1 METRTEIKKEITMGC
16 ESCSNNSGSGVPAG
30 CKSNGSCKTGGCN
43 KLEVFDWLSDIEL
56 PYGQKPFS
64 VVEVRFKNG
73 RKGYYQNPKNLS
85 LFIGDTVVVEV
96 SPGHDV
102 GIVSLS
108 GELVKTQLKRK
119 GVTEKESDLK
129 KIYRKASQEDLDKWI
144 AARGKENDL
153 LHKTRTLAIK
163 LKLDMKLTDVE
174 FQGDGTKAIFYY
186 TSEGRVDFRELIKRM
201 ADEFR
206 IRIEMKQIG
215 ARQEAGRLGG
225 IGSCGRELC
234 CSTWLTD
241 FRSVS
246 TSAARYQQ
254 LSLNPQKLAG
264 QCGKLKCCL
273 NYELDAYAE
282 SLKDFPDNKRL
293 LETDQGKAY
302 CIKTDI
308 FKRTMW
314 YQFERKE
321 DSLVPGKIVALSVER
336 VHEIIAMN
344 KQGEKPAEIEVFVEI
359 LEEDKPTEYTS
370 GVGQDDLTRFDNK
383 FKKSKPYKKGKGGGG
398 NRPNKPKANTE
409 ASAAKPKPANQE
421 NRPKKNNNRNRNNNR
436 NKPNSPQKND

>member
-1 METRTEIKKEITMGC
+1 MGC

-321 DSLVPGKIVALSVER
+321 DSLAPGKIVALSVER
-336 VHEIIAMN
+336 VHEIITMN
-344 KQGEKPAEIEVFVEI
+344 KSGEKPAEIEVFIEI
-359 LEEDKPTEYTS
+359 PEAEKPTEYTS

-383 FKKSKPYKKGKGGGG
+383 FKKSKPYKKGKGGSG
-398 NRPNKPKANTE
+398 NRPNKPKPNAE
-409 ASAAKPKPANQE
+409 KSAANAKPANQE
-421 NRPKKNNNRNRNNNR
+421 NRPKNNNNRNRNNNR

>member
-1 METRTEIKKEITMGC
+1 MGC

-73 RKGYYQNPKNLS
+73 RKGYYQNSKNLS

-163 LKLDMKLTDVE
+163 L
-174 FQGDGTKAIFYY
+174 
-186 TSEGRVDFRELIKRM
+186 
-201 ADEFR
+201 
-206 IRIEMKQIG
+206 
-215 ARQEAGRLGG
+215 
-225 IGSCGRELC
+225 
-234 CSTWLTD
+234 
-241 FRSVS
+241 
-246 TSAARYQQ
+246 
-254 LSLNPQKLAG
+254 N
-264 QCGKLKCCL
+264 
-273 NYELDAYAE
+273 
-282 SLKDFPDNKRL
+282 
-293 LETDQGKAY
+293 
-302 CIKTDI
+302 
-308 FKRTMW
+308 
-314 YQFERKE
+314 
-321 DSLVPGKIVALSVER
+321 
-336 VHEIIAMN
+336 
-344 KQGEKPAEIEVFVEI
+344 
-359 LEEDKPTEYTS
+359 
-370 GVGQDDLTRFDNK
+370 
-383 FKKSKPYKKGKGGGG
+383 
-398 NRPNKPKANTE
+398 
-409 ASAAKPKPANQE
+409 
-421 NRPKKNNNRNRNNNR
+421 
-436 NKPNSPQKND
+436 

>member
-1 METRTEIKKEITMGC
+1 MGC
-16 ESCSNNSGSGVPAG
+16 TSCSNNSGTGVPSG
-30 CKSNGSCKTGGCN
+30 CNNNGSCKTGGCN
-43 KLEVFDWLSDIEL
+43 KLEVFDWLSDIQL
-56 PYGQKPFS
+56 PFGQQPFN

-73 RKGYYQNPKNLS
+73 RKGYYQNNKNLS
-85 LFIGDTVVVEV
+85 VFIGDTVVTEV
-96 SPGHDV
+96 SPGYDV
-102 GIVSLS
+102 GIISLT

-119 GVTEKESDLK
+119 GVTEPITELK
-129 KIYRKASQEDLDKWI
+129 KIYRKASQEDLDKWL
-144 AARGKENDL
+144 AARGKENEL
-153 LHKTRTLAIK
+153 LHKTRTLALK

-201 ADEFR
+201 AEEFR

-282 SLKDFPDNKRL
+282 SLKDFPDTKHL
-293 LETDQGKAY
+293 LETQQGRAY

-314 YQFERKE
+314 YQMARKE
-321 DSLVPGKIVALSVER
+321 DSLAPGKIIALAVER
-336 VHEIIAMN
+336 VHEILELN
-344 KQGEKPAEIEVFVEI
+344 KRGEKPADLEDFVEHV
-359 LEEDKPTEYTS
+359 EVEKVMDYDNV
-370 GVGQDDLTRFDNK
+370 VGQDELTRFDNK
-383 FKKSKPYKKGKGGGG
+383 FKKNKGKK
-398 NRPNKPKANTE
+398 RPQQRNNPGQPKQAKTNEPKQGNKPNTAN
-409 ASAAKPKPANQE
+409 KPNNTGTPNNANNP
-421 NRPKKNNNRNRNNNR
+421 NRNKNNNRNRNNNR
-436 NKPNSPQKND
+436 NKPTPPKND

>member
-1 METRTEIKKEITMGC
+1 MGC

-73 RKGYYQNPKNLS
+73 RKGYYQNPKSLS

-321 DSLVPGKIVALSVER
+321 DSLVPGKIVVLSVER
-336 VHEIIAMN
+336 VHEIIEMN
-344 KQGEKPAEIEVFVEI
+344 KKGEKPAEIEVFVEI
-359 LEEDKPTEYTS
+359 PEAEKPTEYTS

-398 NRPNKPKANTE
+398 NRPNKPKPNAE
-409 ASAAKPKPANQE
+409 KSAASAKPANQE